1 MKTFYLT
8 LFATLFLAGHA
19 FGQVFTSPR
28 LPVMNIDPWV
38 SLRMGQMGNQMAAD
52 MARASLAKKKQ
63 RDAAHAKTP
72 KPTATSTRST
82 PPPVNSALVFRRE
95 FAFSRSARSAFAEAL
110 ASGLRGSDAEKR
122 QQASQLVSFA
132 QNAYRTSFKEE
143 HERLKMPV
151 DDVVSAMTYF
161 IVSSYMTVNNLS
173 SLESERSVA
182 IYDQLSSVFTQ
193 NATFSKM
200 SDADKQTAAEALQFL
215 AAMPQIAFSVNRND
229 AEMRQ
234 IARQNLSRL
243 FGDKTDSMQITEFG
257 IEF

>member
-1 MKTFYLT
+1 
-8 LFATLFLAGHA
+8 
-19 FGQVFTSPR
+19 
-28 LPVMNIDPWV
+28 
-38 SLRMGQMGNQMAAD
+38 
-52 MARASLAKKKQ
+52 
-63 RDAAHAKTP
+63 
-72 KPTATSTRST
+72 
-82 PPPVNSALVFRRE
+82 
-95 FAFSRSARSAFAEAL
+95 
-110 ASGLRGSDAEKR
+110 
-122 QQASQLVSFA
+122 
-132 QNAYRTSFKEE
+132 
-143 HERLKMPV
+143 MPV